1 MTRNIIS
8 TFTFSI
14 LLVFVS
20 CKDFSELD
28 GGRVISPEEV
38 KEAVYGNIPPQLV
51 DVRTA
56 EEYREG
62 HLKNA
67 VNICVTD
74 DDFEEKLAGLNKD
87 EPVYLYCRSG
97 KRSATAAKI
106 MKELGFREI
115 YDMEGGYLN
124 WEKQGFETEK

>member
-8 TFTFSI
+8 TFVFSI
-14 LLVFVS
+14 LLVLVS

-28 GGRVISPEEV
+28 GGRVISPQEV
-38 KEAVYGNIPPQLV
+38 KEAVYGNSPQQLV

-56 EEYREG
+56 EEFREG

-67 VNICVTD
+67 VNICVTE

-106 MKELGFREI
+106 MKELGFKEI

-124 WEKQGFETEK
+124 WDKQGFETEK